1 MDLREAS
8 ECGKA
13 APHLYDIDFLLG
25 VFDESRMGGLRFR
38 LDPEGPFLDNNKIS
52 PAPHWSNVR
61 ELQHAAA
68 IFESDEDSKVTKKWL
83 DMLIAP
89 GSSLGG
95 ARPKANILDD
105 DNHPWIAKFPSKA
118 DTIDKGA
125 WEYLAYKLALESG
138 IDMPESSIEK
148 ISGKH

>member
-1 MDLREAS
+1 
-8 ECGKA
+8 
-13 APHLYDIDFLLG
+13 
-25 VFDESRMGGLRFR
+25 MGALRFK
-38 LDPEGPFLDNNKIS
+38 LDPEGPFLDNNKVS
-52 PAPHWSNVR
+52 PTPHWSNVR

-68 IFESDEDSKVTKKWL
+68 IFESDEDSKDTKKWL

-125 WEYLAYKLALESG
+125 WEYLAYKLALEAG
-138 IDMPESSIEK
+138 IDMPESRIEK
-148 ISGKH
+148 VRGNIILSLQKDLTG